1 MVSWQAFAGISLLI
15 YRPIKG
21 CRGASGGCT
30 INTLYRKTLFEYD
43 PIITVPMHVLIF
55 WNSSVTFV
63 ILYVIEETKLL
74 IQEYVNFVNLF

>member
-1 MVSWQAFAGISLLI
+1 
-15 YRPIKG
+15 
-21 CRGASGGCT
+21 
-30 INTLYRKTLFEYD
+30 
-43 PIITVPMHVLIF
+43 MHVLIF